1 MGFNIKV
8 GEKIDIVPGSSLKI
22 IQNRNMFSYGIDAI
36 LLSSI
41 VKVNKNDNVIDLGTG
56 SGIIPLFLCSRHE
69 FKKIYGVE
77 IQYEVADM
85 ARRSVLLNGLDERI
99 EIIHMDLKDIPKKF
113 SSGEF
118 NVVTSNPPYMTGC
131 LVNNAENYALS
142 RHEIACSLEDVVKIA
157 SFLLKDKGKF
167 YLVHRPSRLVDI
179 FCCLRKY
186 GLEPKTIQ
194 FVHPKANRPPNIV
207 LITSM
212 KGGKPELKFKE
223 PLYVYGEDGKY
234 TEEIYKIYGMDVSV
248 LDE

>member
-1 MGFNIKV
+1 MDNNLNM

-41 VKVNKNDNVIDLGTG
+41 VKVSEKHNVMDLGTG
-56 SGIIPLFLCSRHE
+56 SGIIPLFLCSRQN

-77 IQYEVADM
+77 IQND
-85 ARRSVLLNGLDERI
+85 VLN
-99 EIIHMDLKDIPKKF
+99 MDLKDIPKKF

-118 NVVTSNPPYMTGC
+118 NVVTSNPPYMSGC
-131 LVNNAENYALS
+131 LLSNTENRAIS

-179 FCCLRKY
+179 FWYLRKY
-186 GLEPKTIQ
+186 DLEPKTIQ
-194 FVHPKANRPPNIV
+194 FVHPKANKPPNIV

-212 KGGKPELKFKE
+212 KDGKPELKFKE
-223 PLYVYGEDGKY
+223 PIYVYGEDGKY
-234 TEEIYKIYGMDVSV
+234 TEEIYRIYGMDVSV

>member
-1 MGFNIKV
+1 MDNNLNM

-41 VKVNKNDNVIDLGTG
+41 VKVSEKHNVMDLGTG
-56 SGIIPLFLCSRHE
+56 SGIIPLFLCSRQN

-77 IQYEVADM
+77 IQNDVADM
-85 ARRSVLLNGLDERI
+85 ARRSVQLNGLDERI
-99 EIIHMDLKDIPKKF
+99 EILNMDLKDIPKKF

-118 NVVTSNPPYMTGC
+118 NVVTSNPPYMSGC
-131 LVNNAENYALS
+131 LLSNTENRAIS

-179 FCCLRKY
+179 FWYLRKY
-186 GLEPKTIQ
+186 DLEPKTIQ
-194 FVHPKANRPPNIV
+194 FVHPKANKPPNIV

-212 KGGKPELKFKE
+212 KDGKPELKFKE
-223 PLYVYGEDGKY
+223 PIYVYGEDGKY
-234 TEEIYKIYGMDVSV
+234 TEEIYRIYGMDVSV